1 MAEGGLNYLFDMRA
15 RGDWVRLR
23 TLLLLRWIAVIGQ
36 SGAVLTAV
44 LAMDYQLPLGL
55 CAALISGAVLA
66 NLVAGAVFPAKARLS
81 ENATLAWLMF
91 DLVQIVALLMAT
103 GGLNNPF
110 ALLVLAPVTISASA
124 LRLQPTLWLG
134 IAAIV
139 LISLMSSLHLPLI
152 GPDGEAMV
160 LPLDFRGGVAV
171 ALAIAVGFL
180 SLYARRV
187 SVEGYAM
194 SQALSATQ
202 IALGREQRLAA
213 IGGIA
218 AAAAHELGTPLATIK
233 LVAKELARD
242 LEDRPE
248 LADDARLIHQEAE
261 RCGRIMADLA
271 RTGRPDTHLDT
282 APVISV
288 VEEAAAPHAE
298 RGKRIVVRLDGREVD
313 GEGAGVDGEDVPMVE
328 RRPEL
333 IHGLRNLVQN
343 AVDFAESTVWLDIEQ
358 REDVLILR
366 VLDDGP
372 GFDAEVLPRLG
383 DPYVSTRPLG
393 ARGRGAQ
400 GGIATDA
407 YEGMGL
413 GVFIARTLLERTGA
427 SIRFAN
433 APARTAGTGGE
444 AAPTGALVELR
455 WPVGTVERS
464 KRQSREPPRPR
475 LSA

>member
-1 MAEGGLNYLFDMRA
+1 MDGSGSSYLFDMRA

-36 SGAVLTAV
+36 SGAVLTAE
-44 LAMDYQLPLGL
+44 LAMGYTLPLPL
-55 CAALISGAVLA
+55 CAGLISAAVLA
-66 NLVAGAVFPAKARLS
+66 NLVATAVYPAEARLS
-81 ENATLAWLMF
+81 ENATLASLMF

-139 LISLMSSLHLPLI
+139 LVSLMSNLHLPLL
-152 GPDGEAMV
+152 GPDGEPIV
-160 LPLDFRGGVAV
+160 LPLDYRGGVAV
-171 ALAIAVGFL
+171 ALAIAVAFL

-187 SVEGYAM
+187 TVESYAM

-202 IALGREQRLAA
+202 VALSREQRLAA

-218 AAAAHELGTPLATIK
+218 AAAAHELGTPLATVK
-233 LVAKELARD
+233 LVAKELARE

-248 LADDARLIHQEAE
+248 LAEDARLIHQEAE

-271 RTGRPDTHLDT
+271 RSGRQDAHIRT
-282 APVISV
+282 APVTSL
-288 VEEAAAPHAE
+288 VEEAAAPHTT
-298 RGKRIVVRLDGREVD
+298 RGKRIVIRVD
-313 GEGAGVDGEDVPMVE
+313 GEAVEERVPGSEEPPIVQ

-333 IHGLRNLVQN
+333 IHGLRNIVQN
-343 AVDFAESTVWLDIEQ
+343 AVDFAESTVWVDISVSEQ
-358 REDVLILR
+358 ELVMR

-372 GFDAEVLPRLG
+372 GFSGEILPRLG
-383 DPYVSTRPLG
+383 EPYVSSRSRDTRRDLG
-393 ARGRGAQ
+393 EDG
-400 GGIATDA
+400 

-427 SIRFAN
+427 RLRFGN
-433 APARTAGTGGE
+433 VPDQVVRE
-444 AAPTGALVELR
+444 WQSSPRPTGAIVELR
-455 WPVGTVERS
+455 WPPGTIQRS
-464 KRQSREPPRPR
+464 KAESRRP
-475 LSA
+475 A

>member
-1 MAEGGLNYLFDMRA
+1 MAEGGFNYLFDMRA

-44 LAMDYQLPLGL
+44 LAMDYQLPLPL
-55 CAALISGAVLA
+55 CAGLISAAVLA

-139 LISLMSSLHLPLI
+139 LISLMSSLHLPLL
-152 GPDGEAMV
+152 GPDGEALE
-160 LPLDFRGGVAV
+160 LPLHYRGGVAV

-248 LADDARLIHQEAE
+248 LAEDARLIHQEAE

-271 RTGRPDTHLDT
+271 RSGRPDTQLDT

-288 VEEAAAPHAE
+288 LEEAAAPHVD
-298 RGKRIVVRLDGREVD
+298 RGKAIVIRFDGREVD
-313 GEGAGVDGEDVPMVE
+313 GDGGGVDGEAIPIVE

-333 IHGLRNLVQN
+333 IHGLRNLIQN
-343 AVDFAESTVWLDIEQ
+343 AVDFAKSTVWLDIEQ
-358 REDVLILR
+358 HEAALVLR

-372 GFDAEVLPRLG
+372 GFDADVLPRLG
-383 DPYVSTRPLG
+383 DPYVSSRPRG
-393 ARGRGAQ
+393 GRGRAGKGAP
-400 GGIATDA
+400 GGDT

-433 APARTAGTGGE
+433 APSQGASAGGE
-444 AAPTGALVELR
+444 AVPQGAMVELR
-455 WPVGTVERS
+455 WPAGTVDRT
-464 KRQSREPPRPR
+464 KRESRQPAQPR